1 MTELS
6 NKSSGSGDEK
16 SNSDFWQG
24 LFNATPDEPRR
35 LEMQKGAPS
44 QAAPTNSSSE
54 SKSAYR
60 KSDGKTRK
68 VAAPKKHGSRSE
80 KQVRTKKQAKQH
92 NFRDTTKRI
101 GFNPTNQA
109 SPIGQTD
116 TYKTSDAKSYFRPGF
131 MSMLFGAVL
140 PVAALVIETNTH
152 EMARQFFDPF
162 PTIFHIFL
170 FLLIPISTTLT
181 WLATRLNLSPLYS
194 MMSLASGM
202 ALGISVLYTLM
213 LAPLAPMFIGLLLP
227 YGTGLLGLSPLL
239 SIPVILLCGG
249 TICKLADRHP
259 TFFDAHQ
266 LKHLGHLIILV
277 MVVAVELPSTLT
289 RAQLAEATQPGPK
302 AGDAI
307 AWLRKWGSR
316 DVLLRACY
324 ERSGEATDIL
334 GSLVEHQHPVRVEQA
349 RDLYYKVTG
358 VAFNTVPIPASFR
371 GTIKNA
377 GLIDDPA
384 GLNADVKDEFDL
396 DPDIAGELVSG
407 VARGLSVSNSTISGN
422 LDGSAGLASLDWD
435 FTFENVSP
443 IAREARANIL
453 LPPNAVVSRATLWL
467 DEVRKETVIQER
479 NEARQTYQ
487 QAVMQHKRDPLLVS
501 MSGKDSVLVQCYP
514 VAKGTKTRI
523 RLHIVAPMVV
533 TDNKEAAVVL
543 PTFEERN
550 FAIPIQHKIALEG
563 KTEIS
568 IAGIG
573 SGANESK
580 VANAS
585 IDNSLLGRFAAI
597 PHVGLAW
604 GESPATLTMRPP
616 DTPVEA
622 RQVDYFALPDG
633 IFRAGA
639 TARDFVKQQNLQEQK
654 HLTIIVDKSITMA
667 PYINEIVDG
676 LATAPDNLNVTLVQV
691 KDGEELLLD
700 ARTPRDQRFKLAIDK
715 LKTTA
720 CVGGQIDSNAL
731 ISALSSLGRRDQIL
745 WIHAAQPLSE
755 NSAYLN
761 MQLRGRSLKLHDLQV
776 ASGPNVILNESYR
789 CPGVTRVV
797 RVGNLSQDINVFLH
811 NVANGTIRRSATTNG
826 YRGAGENTELA
837 QLQAYKLAVA
847 RFQNGDLA
855 GAFEI
860 ANRYHLVTP
869 VSSAVVTE
877 DVDLSKVQEE
887 VVEEKT
893 SKDLS
898 SKAAEVLGS
907 LNSFG
912 TLGPVCEDAKRQV
925 TDVGIMTAGDTP
937 ADEGHVSAGTV
948 PLPPPQPVSPPLS
961 KEIPRSRFGGSLQQ
975 TKLAR
980 LAFEPSKW
988 KSGKLN
994 APQSR
999 RDTNFYSSGSGG
1011 GFGDAYS
1018 SQSSAPAVGNNEY
1031 YSGSASTAEPLP
1043 QAESKKK
1050 EAYYDAKP
1058 MSRPE
1063 SMATGTLTP
1072 TTPPVLSDFRTK
1084 SLESNNAK
1092 QEHAFFPRESVTDKL
1107 TSLSAASSVSGSTN
1121 GTIGPQ
1127 SGDESAQMKVND
1139 SYYNTGDSPPQQT
1152 GNSAEGFDQ
1161 IFGHNDRAAMC
1172 CDVATPRSGAVTK
1185 ILWSLLF
1192 AVGVPLSVLC
1202 FIGLRLYSMSKR
1214 ETLKSPTDWN
1224 K

>member
-1 MTELS
+1 MSERS
-6 NKSSGSGDEK
+6 NNSSGSGDEK

-24 LFNATPDEPRR
+24 LFNSMPAEPRR

-44 QAAPTNSSSE
+44 QTAPKNSRF
-54 SKSAYR
+54 AYR
-60 KSDGKTRK
+60 KTRK
-68 VAAPKKHGSRSE
+68 VAAAKKHGSRSE

-101 GFNPTNQA
+101 GFNPANQA

-131 MSMLFGAVL
+131 MSLLFGAVL
-140 PVAALVIETNTH
+140 PVAALVIETSTH

-162 PTIFHIFL
+162 PTIFHVFL

-181 WLATRLNLSPLYS
+181 WLAVRLNLSPLYS

-213 LAPLAPMFIGLLLP
+213 LAALAPMFIGLLLP

-239 SIPVILLCGG
+239 SIPVILLCGS

-302 AGDAI
+302 AGEAI

-334 GSLVEHQHPVRVEQA
+334 GSLVEHQHPVRVERA

-358 VAFNTVPIPASFR
+358 VAFNTVAIPASFR

-422 LDGSAGLASLDWD
+422 LDGRAGLASFDWD

-453 LPPNAVVSRATLWL
+453 LPPSAVVTRATLWL

-563 KTEIS
+563 KTQIS

-585 IDNSLLGRFAAI
+585 IDNSLLGRFAVI

-639 TARDFVKQQNLQEQK
+639 TARDFVEQQNSQEQQ

-691 KDGEELLLD
+691 KDGEEVLLD

-720 CVGGQIDSNAL
+720 CEGGQIDSKAL
-731 ISALSSLGRRDQIL
+731 ISALSSPGRRDQIL

-811 NVANGTIRRSATTNG
+811 NVANGTIRRSATTHG

-877 DVDLSKVQEE
+877 DVDLSKVREE
-887 VVEEKT
+887 VEQKT
-893 SKDLS
+893 SKD
-898 SKAAEVLGS
+898 KAAEVLGL

-912 TLGPVCEDAKRQV
+912 TLGPSCEDAKRQV
-925 TDVGIMTAGDTP
+925 TDAEIMTAGDAP
-937 ADEGHVSAGTV
+937 ADSGRVSAGMV
-948 PLPPPQPVSPPLS
+948 PQPPPQPVSPPQS
-961 KEIPRSRFGGSLQQ
+961 KEIPRSGFGGSLQQ

-999 RDTNFYSSGSGG
+999 RDTNFLGSGSGD

-1031 YSGSASTAEPLP
+1031 YSGSASTAEPVP

-1050 EAYYDAKP
+1050 EAYYDEKP
-1058 MSRPE
+1058 MAPAV
-1063 SMATGTLTP
+1063 SMPTSTLP
-1072 TTPPVLSDFRTK
+1072 TTPRILNDFRTK
-1084 SLESNNAK
+1084 SLESENAK
-1092 QEHAFFPRESVTDKL
+1092 QEHAVFPMESVTDKL
-1107 TSLSAASSVSGSTN
+1107 TSLSAASSVDGATN

-1127 SGDESAQMKVND
+1127 SGDESAQMKVNET
-1139 SYYNTGDSPPQQT
+1139 YYNKGDSPPQPQQT
-1152 GNSAEGFDQ
+1152 GSSLEGFDQ
-1161 IFGHNDRAAMC
+1161 IFGHNDRAAVC
-1172 CDVATPRSGAVTK
+1172 CGVATPRSGAVTK

-1192 AVGVPLSVLC
+1192 GVPLSVLC

-1214 ETLKSPTDWN
+1214 ESLKSPTDWN